1 MKRTQRMEPA
11 APARDTLARAAGS
24 CLVLA
29 LAAVAGCGLDEY
41 EKRMEL
47 AAARLKKYDKENGLL
62 GAPLNQPQETA
73 TKPDD
78 LKKQEE
84 LRQLGVFLRPPKQI
98 RPEPFQSDPF
108 QLNKEGFTE
117 PVKFGGTVLHRYP
130 GTTAGHN
137 LFLAIDRGV
146 LKDPEPFQREVVGAL
161 QVYSHH
167 LFKRV
172 PPIPQ
177 PLGKYLVV
185 SLKQYPKTQT
195 EDFAPVR
202 VAGLHVSEA
211 KELHE
216 PSQYALYFH
225 QADGYQ
231 VAVIYQA
238 PLATANEAGID
249 WSLKTL
255 GLGKAYQLQK
265 ASWENSV
272 RHALYER
279 SLRK

>member
-1 MKRTQRMEPA
+1 MKRANEVIRQRWRIGVA
-11 APARDTLARAAGS
+11 L
-24 CLVLA
+24 LA
-29 LAAVAGCGLDEY
+29 LVAVAGCGLDEY

-47 AAARLKKYDKENGLL
+47 AAARLKIYDEENGLL
-62 GAPLNQPQETA
+62 GAPLNQPPEPATA
-73 TKPDD
+73 PED

-84 LRQLGVFLRPPKQI
+84 LRQMGVFLRPPKQI
-98 RPEPFQSDPF
+98 RPDPVRSDPF
-108 QLNKEGFTE
+108 QLKQEGFTE
-117 PVKFGGTVLHRYP
+117 PVKFGSTELHRYP
-130 GTTAGHN
+130 GSAGHN
-137 LFLAIDRGV
+137 LYLAIDRGV
-146 LKDPEPFQREVVGAL
+146 LKDPDVFQQQVVGAL
-161 QVYSHH
+161 RMYSHH
-167 LFKRV
+167 HFKRM

-177 PLGKYLVV
+177 PLGKLVV

-195 EDFAPVR
+195 ENFAPVR

-225 QADGYQ
+225 QADGNQ

-238 PLATANEAGID
+238 PLGTTNEAAID

-272 RHALYER
+272 RQALYER
-279 SLRK
+279 SPRK